1 MENVNKSVEAYLN
14 EIEALTTNE
23 EKKIL
28 TEQGLEKYPDDS
40 RLLKKYAYIIEKV
53 EADYAF
59 IIAEKFEKAYLNNP
73 NDAEVIHKLAYYKS
87 KMSDY
92 DAGEVIRLYEK
103 FIELPGSHK
112 KGKAYNNLGWENEKK
127 GDFTKAEEC
136 YLKAL
141 ELDEDEHYQ
150 NRNLA
155 RIYINELNRLHDA
168 IPYYE
173 KLVEIEND
181 RQLKDTLYLAS
192 LYEDKLENYE
202 KALFY
207 FNKAVDLD
215 DTNGQTH
222 IKLVQFHLRHK
233 NVEKAKYHLRKAKDG
248 RTALLDDITLL
259 NLATEIGSFKGDK
272 VENVIENSVAKVVEV
287 NKNKL
292 VDFDFLKQQNAINE
306 AVEQFKSGEYAL
318 SKDAF
323 LKLAKTLDKNAV
335 IQYNIAECYMALNQL
350 NEAETYYKKAIEFN
364 TEYAEAYNGYTKLL
378 MQQSRFEEAEKNY
391 ELAKKY
397 WKE

>member
-1 MENVNKSVEAYLN
+1 MENTSKAVETYLK

-28 TEQGLEKYPDDS
+28 AEEGLKTYPNDF
-40 RLLKKYAYIIEKV
+40 RLLKKYASIIEKV

-59 IIAEKFEKAYLNNP
+59 IIARHFEQAYLSNP

-87 KMSDY
+87 EMSEY
-92 DAGEVIRLYEK
+92 DAEEVIRLYEK
-103 FIELPGSHK
+103 YIEQPGGHE
-112 KGKAYNNLGWENEKK
+112 KGKAYNNLGWQYEKK
-127 GDFTKAEEC
+127 GDFGKAEEY

-141 ELDEDEHYQ
+141 ELDEDVHYQ

-155 RIYINELNRLHDA
+155 RIYINELDRLHDA

-192 LYEDKLENYE
+192 LYEDKLKNYE
-202 KALFY
+202 RALFY

-215 DTNGQTH
+215 DTNGQPH
-222 IKLVQFHLRHK
+222 IRLTQFHLRHK
-233 NVEKAKYHLRKAKDG
+233 NVDKAKYHLAKAKAG
-248 RTALLDDITLL
+248 RTALLDNITLI
-259 NLATEIGSFKGDK
+259 NLETDIANFKGNK
-272 VENVIENSVAKVVEV
+272 IERVVENSVAKVVEV
-287 NKNKL
+287 NKSKL
-292 VDFDFLKQQNAINE
+292 VDFDFLRQQNAIDE
-306 AVEQFKSGEYAL
+306 AVGQFKSGDFEL
-318 SKDAF
+318 SKNAF
-323 LKLAKTLDKNAV
+323 LQLAKTLDKNAV
-335 IQYNIAECYMALNQL
+335 IQYNIAECCMALNQL
-350 NEAETYYKKAIEFN
+350 TEAEDYYKKAIEFN
-364 TEYAEAYNGYTKLL
+364 PEYAEAYNSYTKLL

-397 WKE
+397 WEE